1 MRILRE
7 MRPTL
12 REALRLEA
20 LRLEALR
27 LEALREALRREYL
40 TISITYIEMKFVRA
54 LAFLLVIIAILL
66 TGFGG
71 IVDMFNPPTT
81 VRLTKEHA
89 WNDGIFLM
97 LVAIFLVAAF

>member
-1 MRILRE
+1 
-7 MRPTL
+7 
-12 REALRLEA
+12 
-20 LRLEALR
+20 
-27 LEALREALRREYL
+27 
-40 TISITYIEMKFVRA
+40 MKFTRT

-71 IVDMFNPPTT
+71 IVDMLNPPLT

-97 LVAIFLVAAF
+97 LIAIFLVTAF